1 MLKTLRTLS
10 RKGISMSEWCQN
22 KKCPEK
28 KNQNQIRGSKGN
40 KYYQSNKHNGY
51 YGYWCSM
58 GCREQ
63 WWNEHRD
70 TCMNAVGFIGKQ
82 TLSLDDAW
90 FVESDYSWNDGDG
103 VYVYYIRNKNR
114 GIKQQITREQAQS
127 PEDIQRDYGYATIG
141 DTQAREL
148 AIQLGLAS

>member
-1 MLKTLRTLS
+1 
-10 RKGISMSEWCQN
+10 MSEWCQN

-40 KYYQSNKHNGY
+40 KYYQSNKANRY
-51 YGYWCSM
+51 YKYWCSM
-58 GCREQ
+58 GCRETWFQ
-63 WWNEHRD
+63 QHTD
-70 TCMNAVGFIGKQ
+70 TCMNAVGFIDKQ
-82 TLSLDDAW
+82 VLPLDDAW
-90 FVESDYSWNDGDG
+90 FVESDYFWNGGDT